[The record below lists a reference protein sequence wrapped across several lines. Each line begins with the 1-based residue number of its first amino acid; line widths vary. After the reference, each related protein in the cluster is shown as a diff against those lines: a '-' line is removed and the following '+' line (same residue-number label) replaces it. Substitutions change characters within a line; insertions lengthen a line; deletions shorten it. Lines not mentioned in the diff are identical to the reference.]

1 MFSSLTTISYL
12 CQHFHNAVILFSLQ
26 LHKLIVGASGRWCSV
41 QLQNALIQRT
51 RHSLIY
57 LLTLFPVPCQ
67 NNVTT
72 ASSDGVPAAKT
83 SLSSSD
89 HNDIDINHLLSPP
102 PPSTPPPLQRFLSPV
117 KRLQWSSSAVSWCL
131 LSSRQSPWNF
141 GVKILLAG
149 AGWCRCPCPSSQ
161 QTITAKNVA
170 GAGRGRGS
178 TR

>member
-1 MFSSLTTISYL
+1 M
-12 CQHFHNAVILFSLQ
+12 
-26 LHKLIVGASGRWCSV
+26 
-41 QLQNALIQRT
+41 QLQNAQIQRT

-149 AGWCRCPCPSSQ
+149 AGARARAHSHNTQLPLKTWRGHWRLWWENYG
-161 QTITAKNVA
+161 TAEI
-170 GAGRGRGS
+170 GGRLVLVWSPFGCGQPIVMNGHFGLD
-178 TR
+178 

>member
-1 MFSSLTTISYL
+1 M
-12 CQHFHNAVILFSLQ
+12 
-26 LHKLIVGASGRWCSV
+26 
-41 QLQNALIQRT
+41 QLQNAQIQRT

-149 AGWCRCPCPSSQ
+149 AGWCRCPCPRSQ
-161 QTITAKNVA
+161 HTITAKNVA
-170 GAGRGRGS
+170 GAGRGGGGVQQQHQQQPP
-178 TR
+178 TMIFTF

>member
-1 MFSSLTTISYL
+1 M
-12 CQHFHNAVILFSLQ
+12 
-26 LHKLIVGASGRWCSV
+26 
-41 QLQNALIQRT
+41 QLQNAQIQRT

-149 AGWCRCPCPSSQ
+149 AGARAHSYNTQLPLKTW
-161 QTITAKNVA
+161 
-170 GAGRGRGS
+170 RGRGGVGGS
-178 TR
+178 TSAAPHHDIHILTEFLQLSRVTLGCPPQLPASGNWVRSLIEN

>member
-1 MFSSLTTISYL
+1 MQLL
-12 CQHFHNAVILFSLQ
+12 NAQ
-26 LHKLIVGASGRWCSV
+26 
-41 QLQNALIQRT
+41 IQRT

-117 KRLQWSSSAVSWCL
+117 KRLQGRSSAVSWCL

-149 AGWCRCPCPSSQ
+149 AGARAHSYNTQLPLKTW
-161 QTITAKNVA
+161 
-170 GAGRGRGS
+170 RGRGGVGGS
-178 TR
+178 TSAAPHHDIHILTEFLQLSRVTLGCPPQLPASGNWVRSLIEN